1 MKLDSNLDYK
11 DLKLSIQLSLDGFS
25 FYILNLN
32 RIHEIL
38 FFKEVGFFQKKHSP
52 QALENAIDRLL
63 RQEKLI
69 DKGFGE
75 IELIHDNNLFA
86 LVPNEYFDKTH
97 LVDYLKYGIKLF
109 KSDYITYD
117 SIQKIDAQAV
127 YLPFVNINN
136 YILDNFGEF
145 EYHHASERFLNYCLD
160 TSKDLDGLQCLI
172 QINIRSIEFVA
183 IQNNELLFFNNF
195 ETHSRED
202 ILYYI
207 LFSLE
212 QLEINP
218 NQATIKLSGYIRK
231 NENLIRLLKDYIK
244 EVNLVDDKKLI
255 FKEELD
261 KYKLHR
267 HLLSI

>member
-1 MKLDSNLDYK
+1 LKLDSNLDYK

-32 RIHEIL
+32 RVDEIL
-38 FFKEVGFFQKKHSP
+38 FFKEVGFFQKKRSP
-52 QALENAIDRLL
+52 QALEEAIDRLL

-69 DKGFGE
+69 DKTFGQ

-86 LVPNEYFDKTH
+86 LVPNEYFDKSH
-97 LVDYLKYGIKLF
+97 LKGYLKYSLKLF

-117 SIQKIDAQAV
+117 SIPDIEAQAV

-145 EYHHASERFLNYCLD
+145 EYHHASEKFLNYCLKA
-160 TSKDLDGLQCLI
+160 SKDLNKLQCFV
-172 QINIRSIEFVA
+172 QVNIRSIEFVA
-183 IQNNELLFFNNF
+183 VQNGELMFFNNF

-212 QLEINP
+212 QLELDP
-218 NQATIKLSGYIRK
+218 HQANIKLSGYIRK
-231 NENLIRLLKDYIK
+231 NENLIRLLSDYIK
-244 EVNLVDDKKLI
+244 EVKIVDNKNLI
-255 FKEELD
+255 FKEELG

>member
-160 TSKDLDGLQCLI
+160 TSKDLDRLQCLI